1 MVIQVQRNAKTFN
14 YGSNTS
20 VKQYIMSAKA
30 SSLNYL
36 LRTLTK
42 PDLGG
47 WITYFGSCTKSIIK
61 SCD

>member
-1 MVIQVQRNAKTFN
+1 MVIQVQMNTKTSN
-14 YGSNTS
+14 YGSDTS

-36 LRTLTK
+36 LRTLTE

-47 WITYFGSCTKSIIK
+47 WITYSGSCTK
-61 SCD
+61 